1 MPHSELLA
9 PINNFLLCETP
20 NEWVIEAVKKENL
33 SVILIDHLI
42 CELTTYMCKLLNG
55 CTTDLFISAFNG
67 DFPLGHKLTTKEA

>member
-1 MPHSELLA
+1 MDELLK
-9 PINNFLLCETP
+9 PINSFLQASTP
-20 NEWVIEAVKKENL
+20 DEWITEATKQDNL
-33 SVILIDHLI
+33 SVVLIDHLV